1 MVTKKHDVTIETAI
15 EARPCPSVTARITVT
30 TCVAAGDPWRLV
42 LPSVMEP

>member
-30 TCVAAGDPWRLV
+30 TCVAAVILGVWFFQA
-42 LPSVMEP
+42 